1 MDSFEQ
7 EERLISTG
15 FQAGQARELV
25 RMMSQRD
32 DHLMTKEDGKQLEQG
47 LRQEMVLRFNEQNA
61 RFEGR
66 FEAIDARFEAIEGR
80 FETLES
86 RLTVTAWKVGAAVA
100 ALIIAS
106 HQLLP

>member
-15 FQAGQARELV
+15 FQAEQARELV

-32 DHLMTKEDGKQLEQG
+32 DHLMTKEDGKRLEES
-47 LRQEMVLRFNEQNA
+47 LRQEMILRFNEQNA
-61 RFEGR
+61 RFEG
-66 FEAIDARFEAIEGR
+66 RFEAIEGR

-106 HQLLP
+106 NQLL